1 MKVFTFLLVFVS
13 IIGKAQSNKWKVYS
27 KEEDYCNISLSLYN
41 DSSYFYEKNCDWNS
55 NINVGNW
62 QFLNDTFFLT
72 QIDTSNFKYVES
84 IIKTRVTPLDSFLTI
99 KIIDKNSK
107 PVEGFEV
114 ISIPS
119 DVDHALLTYKGI
131 MIVDKNGMITK
142 SVSSD
147 SSGLITFRNRKIGT
161 LKLLDIRQIF
171 RKDILINYNIDLENY
186 ITVKLNLQ
194 KDLFRY
200 PSIDWIKMDS
210 LKIENEPFVFRTY
223 KCKNK

>member
-1 MKVFTFLLVFVS
+1 
-13 IIGKAQSNKWKVYS
+13 
-27 KEEDYCNISLSLYN
+27 
-41 DSSYFYEKNCDWNS
+41 
-55 NINVGNW
+55 
-62 QFLNDTFFLT
+62 
-72 QIDTSNFKYVES
+72 
-84 IIKTRVTPLDSFLTI
+84 
-99 KIIDKNSK
+99 
-107 PVEGFEV
+107 
-114 ISIPS
+114 
-119 DVDHALLTYKGI
+119 